1 MLSKDLI
8 KTIQRFHFRTRHL
21 ANEMFAGQYT
31 SAFKGRGME
40 FAEVREYMPGDDIRT
55 IDWNVSAR
63 FGRPFVKMFHEER
76 ELTVIL
82 VIDLSASNM
91 FATKKRF
98 KRDLIAE
105 VAGTLAFL
113 AIKTNDKVGA
123 LFFTSSVDKF
133 IPPRKGSAHVWRLI
147 KEIFT
152 PGEYAPGTNIEAA
165 LTYLNRTVKR
175 NSIVFLLSDFIDS
188 GYEKALRITSG
199 KHDLTMIRVEDDAEK
214 SLPDIGPVTFTD
226 PESGEICHVNTSN
239 RRVRRLWKEER
250 QKEERDIHSICSR
263 CGVSLIELN
272 TKQSAIKPLMRYF
285 LERGRRR

>member
-1 MLSKDLI
+1 MLSKKLI
-8 KTIQRFHFRTRHL
+8 KTIQKFHFKTRYL

-40 FAEVREYMPGDDIRT
+40 FAEVREYIPGDDIRT

-82 VIDLSASNM
+82 LIDLSASNL
-91 FATKKRF
+91 FATKQRF

-123 LFFTSSVDKF
+123 ILFTSAVEKF
-133 IPPRKGSAHVWRLI
+133 IPPKKGSAHVWRLI

-152 PGEYAPGTNIEAA
+152 HKVSATGTDIKSA
-165 LTYLNRTVKR
+165 LDYLNRTVKR
-175 NSIVFLLSDFIDS
+175 NSIVFLLSDFIDAD
-188 GYEKALRITSG
+188 YEKVLRITSG
-199 KHDLTMIRVEDDAEK
+199 KHDMTMVRVEDDAEK
-214 SLPDIGPVTFTD
+214 NLPDIGLVVFTD
-226 PESGEICHVNTSN
+226 PESGEICQVNTSN
-239 RRVRRLWKEER
+239 RRVKRLWREARRKKE
-250 QKEERDIHSICSR
+250 QDIKAVCSR
-263 CGVSLIELN
+263 CGISLIELN
-272 TKQSAIKPLMRYF
+272 TGKSTIKPMMRYF
-285 LERGRRR
+285 MERGRR